1 MLDKQLTTKLQLA
14 QKSSHL
20 SLPAM
25 NLFKIPEKIYT
36 ITNLLRLDLSNNN
49 IETVSPSI
57 SNLSKLKQL

>member
-57 SNLSKLKQL
+57 SNLSKLKQ